1 MSRSKATNTASSPA
15 IARPVGVFRSNASVT
30 ETKPTPGAVSSCNVD
45 TRSATDRPRR
55 SNRQTSTTS
64 ISRRRAV
71 ADGAPAPP
79 RRIPLLS
86 PLQQRSSRVSM
97 RTRAKP
103 ASASEASADPPW
115 RRAHT
120 DLPATFSLVCVT
132 GQKTS
137 SISTPESSV
146 WRAFPQCIQ
155 RWPETIVFGQFIPRQ
170 FGPASGDSSTASTPP
185 GWPRSLA
192 HGAAVPSDTRTNWRR
207 TAGRCES
214 DS

>member
-15 IARPVGVFRSNASVT
+15 IARPVGLFRSNASVT

-120 DLPATFSLVCVT
+120 DLPATFSLLCVT

-155 RWPETIVFGQFIPRQ
+155 GGRNLCFRPVHPTPVR
-170 FGPASGDSSTASTPP
+170 SSVWRYFHGIHSA
-185 GWPRSLA
+185 GLAARSRAWRCSSVRYSNELA
-192 HGAAVPSDTRTNWRR
+192 PHSWQV
-207 TAGRCES
+207 
-214 DS
+214 